1 MTFRDFARNYLNPGY
16 LIFRVC
22 WVFAGL
28 GLLFVGAVAQ
38 GSGAINILFF
48 GLGLVF
54 LWNGLRLWGKGT
66 SLDEIN
72 KKLHEMNNR

>member
-16 LIFRVC
+16 LIFRAC
-22 WVFAGL
+22 WVFGGL
-28 GLLFVGAVAQ
+28 GFLFVSAVAQ

-48 GLGLVF
+48 GLGALF

-66 SLDEIN
+66 SLHEIN